1 MSSAASE
8 SEYVHVWAHYAVRVV
23 GDCTMNMMAALF
35 IATVSRLSE
44 PPPPKRSTCTMVK
57 IMRNSST
64 PSHKYTIWQFEQVWY
79 RQLLHQRHFLELDC
93 CLCLFVCV
101 YIYIYL
107 YICVHMCVCMYTYL
121 RRPWLGSVAAS
132 RDHSWL
138 GIRWK
143 RVQLS
148 GPKWMLL
155 PLTLCVNVW
164 GSVRTFVCDCIAE
177 KSRAWEG
184 MSGQSHFVRC
194 HHKNTVTLRGRAQR
208 WRKKGGLQRC
218 STMASCSSLL
228 CVCVCVF

>member
-1 MSSAASE
+1 MGICFMSSAASE

-93 CLCLFVCV
+93 CLCLFVCE

-107 YICVHMCVCMYTYL
+107 YIY
-121 RRPWLGSVAAS
+121 
-132 RDHSWL
+132 
-138 GIRWK
+138 
-143 RVQLS
+143 
-148 GPKWMLL
+148 
-155 PLTLCVNVW
+155 
-164 GSVRTFVCDCIAE
+164 
-177 KSRAWEG
+177 
-184 MSGQSHFVRC
+184 
-194 HHKNTVTLRGRAQR
+194 
-208 WRKKGGLQRC
+208 
-218 STMASCSSLL
+218 
-228 CVCVCVF
+228 VCVCVHVHIPKTSLIRFHGCIQGPFLIGHQVKKGTAV